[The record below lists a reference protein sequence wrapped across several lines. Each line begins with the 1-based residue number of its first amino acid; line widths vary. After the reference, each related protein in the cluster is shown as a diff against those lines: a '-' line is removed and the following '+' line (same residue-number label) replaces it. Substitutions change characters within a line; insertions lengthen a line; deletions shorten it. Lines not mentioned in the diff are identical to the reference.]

1 MIVNSNP
8 AKFLAG
14 LAKRRAIA
22 AYREIQEKTMTK
34 TTEELKREMYGQ
46 LKDLK
51 KLSDSQA
58 SFQAAEAMENSL
70 EEYLEALRQELQQW
84 KDIADERDL
93 RSANLRNK
101 LQAFDFAN
109 RSASELLSEALREPS
124 GLRKASQAIPQQESS
139 DRASCTV
146 YRTCDTLDYPS
157 NVVPIFKLIREN
169 TEYTLTSEQFEAFEQ
184 MLQSKPASENKALQ
198 ELLSRKPGWNDGDQ
212 S

>member
-1 MIVNSNP
+1 
-8 AKFLAG
+8 
-14 LAKRRAIA
+14 
-22 AYREIQEKTMTK
+22 MTK
-34 TTEELKREMYGQ
+34 TTEELKREMYDG
-46 LKDLK
+46 LKTFRHFAAKPTLADLFE
-51 KLSDSQA
+51 S
-58 SFQAAEAMENSL
+58 SL
-70 EEYLEALRQELQQW
+70 EAYLEALRQELQMW

-101 LQAFDFAN
+101 LQAFEFAN
-109 RSASELLSEALREPS
+109 RSAAELLSEALREPS
-124 GLRKASQAIPQQESS
+124 GLRKSSQAIPQQESE
-139 DRASCTV
+139 DRGSCAACRPSV
-146 YRTCDTLDYPS
+146 ALNYPS